1 MQDTLTHQ
9 NERLNHKINNQLIH
23 SSKEWL
29 KTRNPN
35 FTYLEKGLTEAL
47 AGR

>member
-9 NERLNHKINNQLIH
+9 NERSNHKINNQLIH

-29 KTRNPN
+29 ETRNPN
-35 FTYLEKGLTEAL
+35 FPYLEEG
-47 AGR
+47 